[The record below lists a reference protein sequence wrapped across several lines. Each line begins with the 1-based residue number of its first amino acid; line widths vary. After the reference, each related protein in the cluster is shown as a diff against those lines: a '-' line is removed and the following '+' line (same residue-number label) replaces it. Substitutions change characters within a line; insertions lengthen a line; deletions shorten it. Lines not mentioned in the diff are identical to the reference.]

1 MKTNQKFNL
10 KKQDILSGSRVL
22 KSNQTK
28 NRIDYIIENVDES
41 YLVKN
46 NILDKKNFIEKFKN
60 YRKAWNEQPKE
71 AINDFVNKSEVN
83 DYELDDSFKP
93 LCVDLELASICD
105 LACPHCFREYFATPD
120 KIKNAISK

>member
-46 NILDKKNFIEKFKN
+46 NILDKKNFI
-60 YRKAWNEQPKE
+60 
-71 AINDFVNKSEVN
+71 
-83 DYELDDSFKP
+83 
-93 LCVDLELASICD
+93 
-105 LACPHCFREYFATPD
+105 
-120 KIKNAISK
+120 

>member
-10 KKQDILSGSRVL
+10 EKQEILSGSRVL
-22 KSNQTK
+22 KSNKTK

-71 AINDFVNKSEVN
+71 AINDFVNKSEIE
-83 DYELDDSFKP
+83 DY
-93 LCVDLELASICD
+93 
-105 LACPHCFREYFATPD
+105 
-120 KIKNAISK
+120 